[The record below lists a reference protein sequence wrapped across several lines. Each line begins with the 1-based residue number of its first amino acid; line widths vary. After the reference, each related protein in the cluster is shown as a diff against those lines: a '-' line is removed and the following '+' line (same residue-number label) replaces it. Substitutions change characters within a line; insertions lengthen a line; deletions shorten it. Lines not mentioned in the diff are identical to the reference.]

1 MISIPRF
8 SELDTQLVKFI
19 RYHLKRIISRIII
32 IFTGYDV
39 IKTQN
44 KKLNEFKEE
53 LPDEFK
59 KFIDECQKRVLVF
72 NNGFQ
77 NSPSNESERADHNNQ
92 VAKLF
97 QKVEEMPDSPMDV
110 HQNKISEIPNKTVQT
125 INFPISRN
133 ATFKTIGK
141 PLPVTE
147 FMHDD

>member
-1 MISIPRF
+1 VISIPRF

-19 RYHLKRIISRIII
+19 RYQLKRIINRIII
-32 IFTGYDV
+32 IFTRYDV
-39 IKTQN
+39 LKTQN
-44 KKLNEFKEE
+44 QKLNESKEE

-110 HQNKISEIPNKTVQT
+110 HQNKYLK
-125 INFPISRN
+125 SR
-133 ATFKTIGK
+133 TKLYK
-141 PLPVTE
+141 L
-147 FMHDD
+147 